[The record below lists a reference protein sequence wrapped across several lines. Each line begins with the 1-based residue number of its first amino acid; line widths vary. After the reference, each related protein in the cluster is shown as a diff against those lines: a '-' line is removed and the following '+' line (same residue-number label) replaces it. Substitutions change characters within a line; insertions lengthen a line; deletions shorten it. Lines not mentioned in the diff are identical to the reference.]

1 MYNDIS
7 SIGQYELALKD
18 KLTPKEDHPAILVN
32 TFCIASAKVVFIFYN
47 PNIREE
53 KLFLVFVKIG
63 FCAVILYT
71 FA

>member
-1 MYNDIS
+1 
-7 SIGQYELALKD
+7 
-18 KLTPKEDHPAILVN
+18 
-32 TFCIASAKVVFIFYN
+32 VFIFYN

>member
-1 MYNDIS
+1 ERPL
-7 SIGQYELALKD
+7 GYEPNELPL
-18 KLTPKEDHPAILVN
+18 LHPAILVN

-71 FA
+71 FV

>member
-1 MYNDIS
+1 
-7 SIGQYELALKD
+7 
-18 KLTPKEDHPAILVN
+18 LVN